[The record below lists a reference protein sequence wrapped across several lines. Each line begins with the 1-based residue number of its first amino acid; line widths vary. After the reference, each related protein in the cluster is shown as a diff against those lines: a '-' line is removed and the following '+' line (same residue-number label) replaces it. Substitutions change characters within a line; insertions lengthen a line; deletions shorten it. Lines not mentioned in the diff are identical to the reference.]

1 LLALLLKEEGERV
14 SKINIGISRH
24 VFPVEPF
31 HLLIF
36 LDPGTTDMQMSRD
49 KGRVRRRAYSS
60 HYLPLV
66 DDGGTTQISTG
77 LDVAINRIENSVSL
91 PDLRMSNIEG
101 FSQKITMKMNQ
112 LSWKEG
118 RDQHLRQDILYS
130 RLHILHEIKIN
141 TFMGMRPPVF

>member
-1 LLALLLKEEGERV
+1 
-14 SKINIGISRH
+14 
-24 VFPVEPF
+24 
-31 HLLIF
+31 
-36 LDPGTTDMQMSRD
+36 MQMSWDR
-49 KGRVRRRAYSS
+49 GCVRRRTYPS

-77 LDVAINRIENSVSL
+77 LDVAINRVQHSVSL

-112 LSWKEG
+112 LSWEEG
-118 RDQHLRQDILYS
+118 RDQHLRQYIFYS

-141 TFMGMRPPVF
+141 AFMGMRPPAFDSPPLYGIVEQHAWQKEKMRDLIRLIEFHKQPEKRL